1 DVEIGRTNTDPSR
14 ARIEISAEDEAVLA
28 TLLSQLQLHGAN
40 RVEAEDASLVACE
53 VDGVLPEG
61 FYSTTNLPTRVRLD
75 GHWLDVENPE
85 MDCALVVG
93 EGGRVRTEP
102 MHRVHAGDD
111 VVVGLDGV
119 RVQPLERPRGAN
131 PFEFMSSEV
140 SSEKPKELLVA
151 EVADRIK
158 ARKAEGGKI
167 LAVCGP
173 AVVHTGAGPDLA
185 RLVRHG
191 WVDTL
196 FAGNG

>member
-61 FYSTTNLPTRVRLD
+61 FYSTTNLPTQVRLD

-102 MHRVHAGDD
+102 MHRVHAG
-111 VVVGLDGV
+111 
-119 RVQPLERPRGAN
+119 A
-131 PFEFMSSEV
+131 
-140 SSEKPKELLVA
+140 
-151 EVADRIK
+151 
-158 ARKAEGGKI
+158 
-167 LAVCGP
+167 
-173 AVVHTGAGPDLA
+173 DLA
-185 RLVRHG
+185 RLVREG
-191 WVDTL
+191 WIDVL
-196 FAGNG
+196 FAGNGFAAHDIESNMLGTSLGVLLGEGRPIEHGHSNHLRAINEVRRRGSISAAVADGYVTGGVMFE